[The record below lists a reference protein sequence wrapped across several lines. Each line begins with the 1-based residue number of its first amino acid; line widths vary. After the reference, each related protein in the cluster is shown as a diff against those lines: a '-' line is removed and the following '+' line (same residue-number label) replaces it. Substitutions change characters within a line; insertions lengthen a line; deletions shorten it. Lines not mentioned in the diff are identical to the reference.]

1 MKFINVKT
9 KSTQIE
15 IDEILFNMS
24 TTDVKRVESL
34 YSNFDFVEYTDENGK
49 ECMFCIIDDFYLSK
63 LADCYNSFSIKYKF
77 IDLTEDVF
85 FDKPFRITYKNQF
98 GKSVVKKVISLISD
112 FKYNFTD
119 VDIVLD
125 KINEM
130 GIDSLT
136 EFDKTILQ
144 RF

>member
-1 MKFINVKT
+1 MKFVNVKT

-24 TTDVKRVESL
+24 TSDVKKVESL
-34 YSNFDFVEYTDENGK
+34 YSNFDFVEYTDDNGK

-63 LADCYNSFSIKYKF
+63 LSDCYKYFSIKFKF
-77 IDLTEDVF
+77 IDLTQDVF
-85 FDKPFRITYKNQF
+85 FDKSFRITYKNQF
-98 GKSVVKKVISLISD
+98 GKPVVKKVISLISD
-112 FKYNFTD
+112 FKYNYTN

-130 GIDSLT
+130 GIESLT
-136 EFDKTILQ
+136 EFDKTVLES
-144 RF
+144 F